1 MAGKQ
6 STPPTRAPIRN
17 PRGPLRQRRASLRH
31 DRATWADARKE
42 PGPKRNRPSHAV
54 LRSGTIGAPVMND
67 DTSEARLRSDARRNR
82 RTVLDAAVALLA
94 QRPQATMQEVADA
107 SGLGRTTVYRHF
119 PRRQDLIDALYAQ
132 VVRESAE
139 TVREA
144 IAEAGNA
151 RELLCDLG
159 ERVIA
164 IGDRYRFLDAHPEL
178 RERTLAGD
186 GPPRGGQPPG
196 APPPPGRGR
205 GGGRGELRDDL
216 PVDWMLTTMR
226 GLAVVAMVEVG
237 GGRMTV
243 EEAGRL
249 VGETCASA

>member
-1 MAGKQ
+1 
-6 STPPTRAPIRN
+6 
-17 PRGPLRQRRASLRH
+17 
-31 DRATWADARKE
+31 
-42 PGPKRNRPSHAV
+42 
-54 LRSGTIGAPVMND
+54 MND
-67 DTSEARLRSDARRNR
+67 ETSEARLRSDARRNR

-119 PRRQDLIDALYAQ
+119 PRRQDLIDALFEE
-132 VVRESAE
+132 VLRESGE
-139 TVREA
+139 TVKEA
-144 IAEAGNA
+144 IAHADGA

-159 ERVIA
+159 TRVIA

-186 GPPRGGQPPG
+186 GQQRGSDPLGSYLAEAQ
-196 APPPPGRGR
+196 A
-205 GGGRGELRDDL
+205 RGELRDDL

-249 VGETCASA
+249 VGETCASAFVVAAQAAGAAH